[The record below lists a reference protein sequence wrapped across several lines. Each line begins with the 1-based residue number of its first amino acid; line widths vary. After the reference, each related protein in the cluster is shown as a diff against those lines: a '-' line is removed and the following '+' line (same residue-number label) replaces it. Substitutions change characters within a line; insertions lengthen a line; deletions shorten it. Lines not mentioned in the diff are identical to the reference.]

1 MKIYHNVW
9 GTVEAVLGGTS
20 VAMIT
25 DIREQKSKV
34 NNLNFHTVKLEKDE
48 QVKPKSKGEK
58 RNNKSI

>member
-1 MKIYHNVW
+1 MW
-9 GTVEAVLGGTS
+9 GTVEAVLGGTF

-48 QVKPKSKGEK
+48 QVKPKVRGKKEII
-58 RNNKSI
+58 NQDN